1 MFLLLLRATNTRSGS
16 LRNRCCAPPGRIA
29 ACITSTGTK
38 ALLSSSSS
46 TTTSSSSAI
55 RIDYVH
61 PLSQIVLE
69 HLQSTRKDWVMES
82 GLSDTLKLQSDGT
95 FEMRFPTS
103 SSSSS
108 SNSGGD
114 DDDHD
119 RIYTRYDGKEKKHWL
134 IVRKGGMVG
143 RYLLQDNL
151 KHAWRDDARSTP
163 ERIREAVDDM
173 IEKIK

>member
-1 MFLLLLRATNTRSGS
+1 MFLLLLRATNTRVGS
-16 LRNRCCAPPGRIA
+16 VRNRCWAPPGRIA
-29 ACITSTGTK
+29 SCITSTGNK
-38 ALLSSSSS
+38 ALLSCST

-69 HLQSTRKDWVMES
+69 HLQSTRKNWVMES

-108 SNSGGD
+108 SNSGG